1 MSADLSTFLE
11 RFRPDGYTCF
21 VGIVPDGTTVAES
34 FNGADTS
41 QAETWIRS
49 QNRARNCYFTANAT
63 PPDLRRKPQKKD
75 VTEIAALWSDI
86 DPLDSDGRSWGDERK
101 RLEALADELHALET
115 PPTFITDSGSGIQ
128 PLWLLADPIEAN
140 PEYRQ
145 AAESL
150 CAQIETALGA
160 KGTHN
165 CDRLLRVPG
174 TRNFPN
180 ARKRKLGRGETQAR
194 LLLATWRRYS
204 WRELENLAARLEDEP
219 PEHAEPVQPGTG
231 TGTADTADLDLP
243 SEPPKPLEPERLKQL
258 RDRHRGLFDLARYD
272 GDQSRQDLAV
282 ASLARRLGWPPV
294 DAWRLIIAVR
304 DDQKAYRRDYIERTL
319 GRAYAEHADEDEE
332 DEFTPDAEQQGRTT
346 SSLPVIAILP
356 GKLSERTTAA
366 IGALRTAR
374 LQIFDRGGQ
383 LVRPVRVANP
393 ETLDGVRR
401 PLGALVLRPVEPEWL
416 RLRLAETA
424 VWRKWDRRAHQWRA
438 ADPPHDV
445 ARTLTA
451 APDEGAWPYL
461 RAVVR
466 HPVLLLD
473 GQRITG
479 PGYDARTGLLV
490 DAPGTWPPLPDRPT
504 RDHAVEARARLE
516 YLLRF
521 YPWVSDVDRAVALSL
536 FMTALARAVLPAAP
550 GHGTDAPA
558 PGTGKSLLIDA
569 AAILST
575 GTTAA
580 VMDYGRDRDEAT
592 KRLDG
597 MLLAGDAV
605 ISIDNIEAAIEGAAL
620 CQTLTQTTRRIR
632 PLGAST
638 MVTVPCTAL
647 LTMNGNNLTLKG
659 DIVRRV
665 LVCRL
670 DAGCER
676 PELREI
682 PQDLLADVRRQRG
695 ELVRDAQTI
704 MAAYIVAGRPKQN
717 LPPLGGFREW
727 GTMVRDALV
736 WSGAKDPVAAMERT
750 RDDDPSRQAIYAALS
765 AWHSAFGTDPT
776 TAAEAIARADPD
788 PDLRKAGAE
797 PDHRL
802 REALEMIALRGNKI
816 DVRALGQWLR
826 VNRDVRAGAFIL
838 RRYSTGAQG
847 GAVRWQVVK

>member
-11 RFRPDGYTCF
+11 RFRPDGCTCF

-34 FNGADTS
+34 FNGADLS

-49 QNRARNCYFTANAT
+49 QNRARNCYFTANPT
-63 PPDLRRKPQKKD
+63 PPNLRRKPERKD

-86 DPLDSDGRSWGDERK
+86 DPLDGDGRSWGDERK

-128 PLWLLADPIEAN
+128 PLWQLADPIEAS

-150 CAQIETALGA
+150 CAQIEAALGA

-180 ARKRKLGRGETQAR
+180 AKKRKLGRGETQAR
-194 LLLATWRRYS
+194 LLHATWRRYS

-231 TGTADTADLDLP
+231 TGMADTAELDLP

-272 GDQSRQDLAV
+272 GDQSCQDLAV
-282 ASLARRLGWPPV
+282 ASLAQRLGWPPV

-319 GRAYAEHADEDEE
+319 GRAYAEHAAEDEE
-332 DEFTPDAEQQGRTT
+332 EQLTPDAEQRGRTT
-346 SSLPVIAILP
+346 PSLPVIEILP

-366 IGALRTAR
+366 IGALRTAQ

-393 ETLDGVRR
+393 KTLDGVRR
-401 PLGALVLRPVEPEWL
+401 PDGALVLRPVEPEWL

-424 VWRKWDRRAHQWRA
+424 IWRKWDSRANQWRA

-445 ARTLTA
+445 PHTLTA

-473 GQRITG
+473 GQRISG

-536 FMTALARAVLPAAP
+536 IMTALARAVLPAAP

-580 VMDYGRDRDEAT
+580 VMDYGRDRDEAG

-605 ISIDNIEAAIEGAAL
+605 ISIDNIEAAIE
-620 CQTLTQTTRRIR
+620 
-632 PLGAST
+632 
-638 MVTVPCTAL
+638 
-647 LTMNGNNLTLKG
+647 
-659 DIVRRV
+659 
-665 LVCRL
+665 
-670 DAGCER
+670 
-676 PELREI
+676 
-682 PQDLLADVRRQRG
+682 
-695 ELVRDAQTI
+695 
-704 MAAYIVAGRPKQN
+704 
-717 LPPLGGFREW
+717 
-727 GTMVRDALV
+727 
-736 WSGAKDPVAAMERT
+736 
-750 RDDDPSRQAIYAALS
+750 
-765 AWHSAFGTDPT
+765 
-776 TAAEAIARADPD
+776 
-788 PDLRKAGAE
+788 
-797 PDHRL
+797 
-802 REALEMIALRGNKI
+802 ALRC
-816 DVRALGQWLR
+816 VRP
-826 VNRDVRAGAFIL
+826 
-838 RRYSTGAQG
+838 
-847 GAVRWQVVK
+847 